1 MHVKNFVSQ
10 LAHGEGSEILAVVI
24 THINIRI
31 HGFNHITHF
40 FFKSK
45 LLQHVRIMNVLTVA
59 DLIPVIF

>member
-40 FFKSK
+40 FN
-45 LLQHVRIMNVLTVA
+45 LRVNYYMLEL
-59 DLIPVIF
+59 